1 MSDRPMLTEA
11 LELIQRGFRVFPV
24 RGKIPATK
32 NGFKDATN
40 NPHVAEFFWARDP
53 QAGIAIAT
61 GQGLCVLDVDPRH
74 DGDDSLAQLER
85 EYGPIE
91 TLTVNTGG
99 GGLHLYL
106 RGNLPQRTGFL
117 PGLDLKSE
125 GGYVVAP
132 PSMHD
137 SGRPYLWDDPT
148 TKIAPVPDWLARL
161 VEDRSSSSAVG
172 EVVPDVVP
180 AGSRNTVLHSLGSSM
195 RRRGMSKESIYQ
207 ALIAENGVRCSPP
220 LPEHEIRQIVE
231 SVGRY
236 KPDPRASP
244 ELEAEGAEI
253 WDRLRQAKAESVEQE
268 VAQGICDL
276 EDASIG
282 FMLDTQPP
290 EREWII
296 PDILPLGVAGML
308 GGSGGVGKSYAT
320 LLLSCC
326 IALEVDFWGLGTCS
340 PGGVLILSAEDDRDE
355 MHRRLHVV
363 LHWMRQMYPKL
374 DVSPLRD
381 RLFIADRV
389 GENNLLTR
397 VEDRTVI
404 RTVLADQI
412 ATTANKV
419 PDLKMVVVD
428 PLSRFRAGSANGEE
442 EATRFVEAIETIR
455 KATGATVLVPA
466 HTNKDAGRGVVT
478 GQDVIRGSS
487 ALVDGMR
494 WVGTLI
500 QMSTDEAKK
509 REMDPA
515 EARSW
520 VRFEI
525 PKGNY
530 SSAFPGVWLQRQ
542 KGGILEPQEPEAI
555 QVSSG
560 SRTDHMYRSTV
571 IRVIDIIGDRGMT
584 LAEIKRHAGLAG
596 PLRVGVNSV
605 SGIVERGISEG
616 HLKRDGESRNS
627 KIYKGHSC
635 VI

>member
-1 MSDRPMLTEA
+1 MLGHATR
-11 LELIQRGFRVFPV
+11 LIERGFRVFPV
-24 RGKIPATK
+24 RGKIPLTK
-32 NGFKDATN
+32 NGFKDATESTIT
-40 NPHVAEFFWARDP
+40 AEFFWKRDP
-53 QAGIAIAT
+53 DAGIAIAT

-74 DGDDSLAQLER
+74 DGDASLEQLER

-91 TLTVNTGG
+91 TLTVRTGG

-106 RGNLPQRTGFL
+106 RGHLPQRTGFM

-132 PSMHD
+132 PSVHD
-137 SGRPYLWDDPT
+137 SGRAYAWADPDA
-148 TKIAPVPDWLARL
+148 KIAPVPAWLARL
-161 VEDRSSSSAVG
+161 VEDRSSSSGLA
-172 EVVPDVVP
+172 EVIPDVVQT
-180 AGSRNTVLHSLGSSM
+180 GSRNTVMHSLGSSM
-195 RRRGMSKESIYQ
+195 RRRGMSKEAIYQ
-207 ALIAENGVRCSPP
+207 ALIIENAIRCSPP

-236 KPDPRASP
+236 TPDPRASP

-253 WDRLRQAKAESVEQE
+253 WDRLRLAKAESVEQE

-282 FMLDTQPP
+282 YMLDTHPP
-290 EREWII
+290 ERQWII

-326 IALEVDFWGLGTCS
+326 IALEMDFWGIGTCS

-374 DVSPLRD
+374 DISPLRD

-397 VEDRTVI
+397 VEDRTIV

-412 ATTANKV
+412 VTTANKV
-419 PDLKMVVVD
+419 PDLKLVVID

-442 EATRFVEAIETIR
+442 EATRFVESVETIR
-455 KATGATVLVPA
+455 KGTGATVLVPS
-466 HTNKDAGRGVVT
+466 HTNKESSRGMVT

-500 QMSTDEAKK
+500 QMSADEAKK
-509 REMDPA
+509 RAMDPA
-515 EARSW
+515 EARAW

-530 SSAFPGVWLQRQ
+530 SSAFPGVWLKRQ
-542 KGGILEPQEPEAI
+542 QGGILEPQEPEAV
-555 QVSSG
+555 QSG
-560 SRTDHMYRSTV
+560 SNNKPHDLYRSTV
-571 IRVIDIIGDRGMT
+571 IRVIDILGDRGMT
-584 LAEIKRHAGLAG
+584 MAELKRNAGQSGRLQIGLNAV
-596 PLRVGVNSV
+596 P
-605 SGIVERGISEG
+605 GIVERAISEG
-616 HLKRDGESRNS
+616 LLRRDGEGRNS
-627 KIYKGHSC
+627 KIYKGK
-635 VI
+635 IGA